1 MCPPRVLGY
10 ILKEKV
16 WAQFKLKLC
25 KGGKNQDGEGKDFFR
40 DQLQL
45 GQNFKDILLACVN
58 NHDSSRSNRHGV
70 FEKTQDGVPG
80 SLDVIEGKGKGL
92 AILLHGPPGVGKT
105 LTAETIALA
114 TERPLLAVSV
124 ADIGSEA
131 AEAEGRLKANFAIAA
146 RWGAILLID
155 EADVFL
161 EERVHTDNPNRNML
175 VSVLLR
181 CLEYYEG
188 IIFLTTNR
196 IRSIDIAVQSRMHF
210 TIQYKRLTPPQKV
223 KIYKNLLDKV
233 SDRKIAGTRSKL
245 YSSIEKQLC
254 RRNEMNG
261 RQIRNIVSMG
271 LALANDRGDQ
281 GEGDARL
288 TMEDLLSIYEM
299 TLDSLLSL
307 KDVTAKAQQRNEA
320 EEDTELNS

>member
-1 MCPPRVLGY
+1 
-10 ILKEKV
+10 
-16 WAQFKLKLC
+16 
-25 KGGKNQDGEGKDFFR
+25 
-40 DQLQL
+40 
-45 GQNFKDILLACVN
+45 
-58 NHDSSRSNRHGV
+58 
-70 FEKTQDGVPG
+70 
-80 SLDVIEGKGKGL
+80 
-92 AILLHGPPGVGKT
+92 
-105 LTAETIALA
+105 
-114 TERPLLAVSV
+114 
-124 ADIGSEA
+124 
-131 AEAEGRLKANFAIAA
+131 
-146 RWGAILLID
+146 
-155 EADVFL
+155 
-161 EERVHTDNPNRNML
+161 
-175 VSVLLR
+175 
-181 CLEYYEG
+181 
-188 IIFLTTNR
+188 
-196 IRSIDIAVQSRMHF
+196 MHF